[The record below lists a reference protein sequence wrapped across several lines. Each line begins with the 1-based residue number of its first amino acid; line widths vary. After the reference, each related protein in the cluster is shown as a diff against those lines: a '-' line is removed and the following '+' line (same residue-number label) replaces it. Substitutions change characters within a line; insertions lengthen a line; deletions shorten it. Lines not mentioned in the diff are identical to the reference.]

1 MSEPTEDE
9 IRDVAETMVLDAE
22 LHNAAAGL
30 AGVIPTWFLDLATAH
45 DTEQQRLHA
54 SDCFATADLFETHCP
69 VLEDGYV
76 GCEDCGDVYP
86 CTALREVHR
95 GGGVWDEL
103 VKRYP
108 EGWDTET
115 EEGQ

>member
-1 MSEPTEDE
+1 MPDLPEDE

-30 AGVIPTWFLDLATAH
+30 ARVIPTWFLDLTEAH
-45 DTEQQRLHA
+45 VAAMEQLSADGYLAQA
-54 SDCFATADLFETHCP
+54 SILAVHLP

-76 GCEDCGDVYP
+76 GCSCEEVYP
-86 CTALREVHR
+86 CPQLRWAH
-95 GGGVWDEL
+95 GGDGVWDEL

-108 EGWDTET
+108 AGWDAER
-115 EEGQ
+115 